1 MKISVVTVSYN
12 SCRTIEDT
20 ILSVISQVNV
30 NFEHIII
37 DGGSTDAT
45 QSIIDK
51 YRRHFSHVV
60 AEKDNGIY
68 DAMNKG
74 IGLSSGDV
82 ICFLNSDD
90 VFFDSGVLSRVGLEF
105 SNNSNV
111 DAVLSNVVQASNGN
125 IKRLVSSE
133 FFAPW
138 KMRFGFNPPHPGIFL
153 RSSVYERYGL
163 FELDYLIAADYEFMV
178 RLFCK
183 EGVSYFHM
191 DFTSVKMRVGGVS
204 TSGWHSTHII
214 SKEIVRGCKS
224 NNINTYYWLVLL
236 RLPLKWFFQKILHKL
251 KG

>member
-20 ILSVISQVNV
+20 ILSVISQANA

-45 QSIIDK
+45 QSMLDK
-51 YRRHFSHVV
+51 YRAHFSYVV
-60 AEKDNGIY
+60 VEKDNGIY

-74 IGLSSGDV
+74 IGLCSGDV

-90 VFFDSGVLSRVGLEF
+90 TFFDNDVLSRVSLEF
-105 SNNSNV
+105 SNNFKV
-111 DAVLSNVVQASNGN
+111 GAVLSNVVQDSNGN
-125 IKRLVSSE
+125 INRLLSAE

-138 KMRFGFNPPHPGIFL
+138 QMRFGFNPPHPGIFL
-153 RSSVYERYGL
+153 RSSIYEQYGL
-163 FELDYLIAADYEFMV
+163 FKLDYLISADIELMV

-183 EGVSYFHM
+183 ERVSFSHI
-191 DFTSVKMRVGGVS
+191 DFTSVKMKVGGVS

-214 SKEIVRGCKS
+214 SKEMVRACKS
-224 NNINTYYWLVLL
+224 NNINTNYLLVLL
-236 RLPLKWFFQKILHKL
+236 RLPLKWFFQKVLFKL